1 MMKFKG
7 LIAAT
12 VTALLTMPSAY
23 AADKT
28 IAFISADN
36 AISFYKYGMDAA
48 VEAGKALNVDVL
60 TYSSKSDPSQ
70 ELANVQDAITK
81 GAKGIVMYAVSLSSE
96 RAAIAQAKRAGV
108 PIFLE
113 YGYDPSILKDTAG
126 IMQMD
131 AEASGNIF
139 AAAGCGDVMPIGQ
152 FDQVAAS
159 GEAVEGGFDGRAIL
173 SFDAQFLEKMLETRL
188 PVRLLRNMDEQRG
201 IRHIHLS

>member
-113 YGYDPSILKDTAG
+113 CR
-126 IMQMD
+126 
-131 AEASGNIF
+131 F
-139 AAAGCGDVMPIGQ
+139 AFYSACSTVKCRPANTTTRQHCSSTRTMSEKFSVGMPP
-152 FDQVAAS
+152 A
-159 GEAVEGGFDGRAIL
+159 
-173 SFDAQFLEKMLETRL
+173 KT
-188 PVRLLRNMDEQRG
+188 
-201 IRHIHLS
+201 